1 MVMMVMMVTM
11 IVMMMTVVL
20 IVKKRM
26 IITANRSKLYEIVP
40 TFLQN
45 FHTRKLGEITIFFA
59 VFLFDNGFDFL
70 E

>member
-1 MVMMVMMVTM
+1 MVMMVMMVTT

-26 IITANRSKLYEIVP
+26 IITTNRSKLYGNC